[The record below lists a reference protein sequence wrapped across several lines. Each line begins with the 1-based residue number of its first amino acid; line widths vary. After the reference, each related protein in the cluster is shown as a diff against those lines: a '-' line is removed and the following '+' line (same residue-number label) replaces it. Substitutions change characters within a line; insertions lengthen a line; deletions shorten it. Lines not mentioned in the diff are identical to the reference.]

1 MMKKIYLLFVLAL
14 TLIGTATAQITSLPV
29 TLTTEDGLPGEE
41 DLYSEGWWNTLNQ
54 YRFSSPDIQLSKA
67 IEALRITVEAT
78 TTGDSGGGY
87 PCFAISEFYLYDAN
101 GNEIELTVD
110 NFETNAQEGSEGP
123 MEYICDRNRGT
134 YFHSLWSWSD
144 YSTGYHYVEV
154 TFPEPLSKFS
164 FEYTTR
170 YQNISPTVIE
180 LSDPNAEEIIP
191 PTDSIYASIE
201 ELHEGSDWLLTVGL
215 NDYDEE
221 DSFTALQMDIV
232 LPEGIRAS
240 GKASISKEW
249 ASYTHTSTG
258 GDIGNNIERVILYST
273 NNQPFNASEGDI
285 FTLSLAAAGIVEGD
299 YEVTIQNIRLTTTRG
314 TEIEL
319 SDVTTMMHV
328 SELSYT
334 LTITIKDPTQGYVTG
349 AGTYPAGTSV
359 TIEAIPYEGFLF
371 GMWSDGRI
379 NNPRTIVLNKDT
391 SIMAIFKKDNSSVEP
406 LIVEEELLP
415 DVIYDMLGR
424 TIQTKGLRL
433 SDLPKGIYIIKGKKV
448 IK

>member
-1 MMKKIYLLFVLAL
+1 M
-14 TLIGTATAQITSLPV
+14 
-29 TLTTEDGLPGEE
+29 
-41 DLYSEGWWNTLNQ
+41 
-54 YRFSSPDIQLSKA
+54 
-67 IEALRITVEAT
+67 
-78 TTGDSGGGY
+78 
-87 PCFAISEFYLYDAN
+87 
-101 GNEIELTVD
+101 
-110 NFETNAQEGSEGP
+110 
-123 MEYICDRNRGT
+123 
-134 YFHSLWSWSD
+134 
-144 YSTGYHYVEV
+144 
-154 TFPEPLSKFS
+154 
-164 FEYTTR
+164 
-170 YQNISPTVIE
+170 
-180 LSDPNAEEIIP
+180 
-191 PTDSIYASIE
+191 
-201 ELHEGSDWLLTVGL
+201 
-215 NDYDEE
+215 
-221 DSFTALQMDIV
+221 
-232 LPEGIRAS
+232 
-240 GKASISKEW
+240 
-249 ASYTHTSTG
+249 
-258 GDIGNNIERVILYST
+258 
-273 NNQPFNASEGDI
+273 
-285 FTLSLAAAGIVEGD
+285 EGD

-424 TIQTKGLRL
+424 AIQTKGLRL